1 MKKLLKSITINII
14 ALRATTLIIP
24 SVHFDS
30 GFKTIFLAS
39 LALTLF
45 EYFLKPI
52 AKILF
57 LPINLLTLG
66 TLRWIINVIG
76 LYLTTSF
83 VSGFSISQYYFPGI
97 NWRGLIIPSV
107 KFSLLITYI
116 VVSLIINL
124 IIVIL
129 RWLFKK

>member
-1 MKKLLKSITINII
+1 MKKLLKTITINII
-14 ALRATTLIIP
+14 ALRATALIIP
-24 SVHFDS
+24 SVYFDS
-30 GFKTIFLAS
+30 GFKTIIFAS

-83 VSGFSISQYYFPGI
+83 VNGFSINQYCFPGI
-97 NWRGLIIPSV
+97 NWQGLIVPPV
-107 KFSLLITYI
+107 KLSLLITYVI
-116 VVSLIINL
+116 VSLIINL
-124 IIVIL
+124 IVVIL

>member
-14 ALRATTLIIP
+14 ALRATTSIIP
-24 SVHFDS
+24 SVHFGS

-39 LALTLF
+39 LTLTLF

-83 VSGFSISQYYFPGI
+83 VSGFSINQYYFPGI
-97 NWRGLIIPSV
+97 NWQGLVIPSI

-116 VVSLIINL
+116 IVSLIINL